1 MVLQALREVEASVDS
16 TLSRKGVREGDQEAG
31 SLRNAILPNI
41 PRNA

>member
-1 MVLQALREVEASVDS
+1 MREVEASVAG

-31 SLRNAILPNI
+31 SLRKAILPDI